1 MFVLLNLQALVD
13 YGKLYMA
20 AISTHANELRLG
32 GHEAPPRI
40 ISSFL
45 GDTVT
50 EILEDK
56 SLP

>member
-1 MFVLLNLQALVD
+1 MFILLNLQALFD

-20 AISTHANELRLG
+20 AIATPGNELRLG

-45 GDTVT
+45 GDAAAG
-50 EILEDK
+50 ILDDQ
-56 SLP
+56 SLN